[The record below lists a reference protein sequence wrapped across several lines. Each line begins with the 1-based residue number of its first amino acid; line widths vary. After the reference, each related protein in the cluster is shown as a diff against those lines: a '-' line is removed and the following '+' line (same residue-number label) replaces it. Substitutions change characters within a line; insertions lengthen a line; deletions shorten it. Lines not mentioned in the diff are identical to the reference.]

1 MDPATLSLAISLARF
16 VPKLLRWM
24 GGDGAA
30 EVAEQVVG
38 IAENLTGQKR
48 AEAVAAIE
56 RDPQLAL
63 QFQQLVVSRELEFER
78 MALRRDELEIEDK
91 KSARA
96 AHAGNQGVFRLG
108 IAMLVVFAAV
118 VAASLYGAYQM
129 LVGGV
134 RVDASMFAAVSGFVG
149 TLIGYVSAKADQVIS
164 YFFGSSIGSKQKT
177 DAMAQVVAAL
187 PRK

>member
-1 MDPATLSLAISLARF
+1 MDPATISLAISLARF
-16 VPKLLRWM
+16 VPKLFRWM

-38 IAENLTGQKR
+38 IAESLTGQKR
-48 AEAVAAIE
+48 AEAVDAIE
-56 RDPQLAL
+56 HDPQLAL
-63 QFQQLVVSRELEFER
+63 QFQQLVMARELEFER
-78 MALRRDELEIEDK
+78 MALRRDELEVDDR
-91 KSARA
+91 KSARE

-108 IAMLVVFAAV
+108 IVMLLVFAAV

-134 RVDASMFAAVSGFVG
+134 SVDDSMFAALAGFVG

-164 YFFGSSIGSKQKT
+164 YFFGSSFGSKQKT
-177 DAMAQVVAAL
+177 DAMAQAVAAL